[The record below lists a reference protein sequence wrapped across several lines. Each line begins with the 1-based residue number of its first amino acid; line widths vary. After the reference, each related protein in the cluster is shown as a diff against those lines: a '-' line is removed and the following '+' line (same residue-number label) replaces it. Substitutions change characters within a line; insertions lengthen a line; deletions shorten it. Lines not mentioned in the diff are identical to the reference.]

1 MWSNIYIYIRTC
13 KLRHILVVRTCWW
26 IDPNAIHHSK
36 CLPTYQSPLLLF
48 ESDITKLII
57 IYRMNRRCEIY
68 VSRIRHFHGTSRK
81 VTCNQRTLALIS
93 LFHPSSN
100 GMMFGTL
107 VPFGFARATFDIVSS
122 VIEIR
127 ILVLVIVVG
136 AAHVCGM
143 RHTGIYRYMRH
154 TQHTH
159 TLFLPAQLLSNHVS
173 KSFERRLL
181 LAGTASIHRIGTH
194 INWCVMTTFCCTSLL
209 SEISINRS

>member
-1 MWSNIYIYIRTC
+1 MT
-13 KLRHILVVRTCWW
+13 
-26 IDPNAIHHSK
+26 
-36 CLPTYQSPLLLF
+36 
-48 ESDITKLII
+48 
-57 IYRMNRRCEIY
+57 
-68 VSRIRHFHGTSRK
+68 RHFHFIGRK

-122 VIEIR
+122 GIKIR
-127 ILVLVIVVG
+127 ILVLMIVVG

-194 INWCVMTTFCCTSLL
+194 INLCVMTTFCCTSLL

>member
-1 MWSNIYIYIRTC
+1 MQLRIPKRTCKEISLVTTALFHYSQCGQIYIYIYKRTC

-122 VIEIR
+122 GMKIR
-127 ILVLVIVVG
+127 IFVLFIVVG
-136 AAHVCGM
+136 AAHFCGLWYE
-143 RHTGIYRYMRH
+143 H
-154 TQHTH
+154 
-159 TLFLPAQLLSNHVS
+159 
-173 KSFERRLL
+173 
-181 LAGTASIHRIGTH
+181 
-194 INWCVMTTFCCTSLL
+194 
-209 SEISINRS
+209 EI

>member
-1 MWSNIYIYIRTC
+1 MVKYIYIYKRTC

-122 VIEIR
+122 GIKIR

-154 TQHTH
+154 TH
-159 TLFLPAQLLSNHVS
+159 TLSTGAVVV
-173 KSFERRLL
+173 KSRFEIIR
-181 LAGTASIHRIGTH
+181 
-194 INWCVMTTFCCTSLL
+194 TSLAACWHRFHTSYRYSYQL
-209 SEISINRS
+209 VCNDYFLFYIIIIRDQY